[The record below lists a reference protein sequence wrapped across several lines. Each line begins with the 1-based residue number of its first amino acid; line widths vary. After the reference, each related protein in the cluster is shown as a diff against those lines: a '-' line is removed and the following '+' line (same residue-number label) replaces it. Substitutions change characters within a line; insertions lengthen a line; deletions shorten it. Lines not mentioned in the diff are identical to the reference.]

1 MEPSTRLVTVVRRK
15 SCTFRV
21 ILEKPSQWYEQTME
35 DSLLPSVTNMDT
47 QTGVSTA
54 CHQEP
59 QESCKPSKYTTIPKD
74 PGEAGCS
81 LSKPLKHF
89 GHWTAAAG
97 LFLFDVTAGYFKGL
111 NSPLSLSL
119 SPFNFFFLF
128 EKTTLE
134 PKFIF
139 GPKIHIFQIFWIAK
153 LLLRFPATEAW
164 KCKVI
169 FFKKYFIQIEFWE
182 RKSQLWFQCVWKDS

>member
-59 QESCKPSKYTTIPKD
+59 QECCKPSKYTTIIIPKD
-74 PGEAGCS
+74 PGEEDHSEGCS

-89 GHWTAAAG
+89 GHWTAAG

-119 SPFNFFFLF
+119 SLLSTFFSFRKPHWNPNSYLA
-128 EKTTLE
+128 
-134 PKFIF
+134 
-139 GPKIHIFQIFWIAK
+139 PKITYIGTHISGF
-153 LLLRFPATEAW
+153 L
-164 KCKVI
+164 V
-169 FFKKYFIQIEFWE
+169 
-182 RKSQLWFQCVWKDS
+182 SQTPL

>member
-1 MEPSTRLVTVVRRK
+1 
-15 SCTFRV
+15 
-21 ILEKPSQWYEQTME
+21 ME

-59 QESCKPSKYTTIPKD
+59 QECCKPSKYTTIIIPKD
-74 PGEAGCS
+74 PGEEDHSEGCS

-89 GHWTAAAG
+89 GHWTAAG

-119 SPFNFFFLF
+119 SLSFQLFFF
-128 EKTTLE
+128 
-134 PKFIF
+134 
-139 GPKIHIFQIFWIAK
+139 
-153 LLLRFPATEAW
+153 
-164 KCKVI
+164 
-169 FFKKYFIQIEFWE
+169 
-182 RKSQLWFQCVWKDS
+182 